1 MKIMIALDLLHSRHI
16 AHCDLKP
23 ENILLTESVEFPHV
37 NKNANFKKTV

>member
-1 MKIMIALDLLHSRHI
+1 MIALDLLHSRHI

-37 NKNANFKKTV
+37 NIILQFQRVN